1 MNGII
6 LEVPNVT
13 NTEVM
18 LCVSFESS
26 TSSDRITIFAHLVGY
41 PQKLLAYYLNTTNCT
56 PAPDPGDYIV
66 AVFIYNVGSALKT
79 PATSP
84 DVHVFNSEYL
94 FINL

>member
-1 MNGII
+1 VNGII

-13 NTEVM
+13 NTEVK

-26 TSSDRITIFAHLVGY
+26 ASSDRIVVLAHLVGD

-56 PAPDPGDYIV
+56 TAPDPGDYIV
-66 AVFIYNVGSALKT
+66 AVFIYNVGSALQA

-84 DVHVFNSEYL
+84 DVYVFTSEYS
-94 FINL
+94 FID